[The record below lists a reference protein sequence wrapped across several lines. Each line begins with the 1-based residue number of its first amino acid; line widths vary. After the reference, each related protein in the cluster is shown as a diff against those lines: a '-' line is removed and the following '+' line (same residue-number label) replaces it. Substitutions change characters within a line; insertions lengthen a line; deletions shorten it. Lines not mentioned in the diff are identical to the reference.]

1 METEDSKSF
10 PRESSASTFDF
21 GPVAEQYDAWYET
34 SPGLMY
40 DQLEKDAVLRF
51 LPSQDTEQM
60 RLLDVGCGTEHWS
73 RFFADLGFEVTGID
87 CSEEMIR
94 VARGKG
100 IQNARFEVADA
111 SDLMFKDGAFDM
123 VVAVT
128 SL

>member
-40 DQLEKDAVLRF
+40 DQIEKDAVLRF

-60 RLLDVGCGTEHWS
+60 RFPSPHKGAAQGIGGGSLPILDLKS
-73 RFFADLGFEVTGID
+73 RGLIVPK
-87 CSEEMIR
+87 R
-94 VARGKG
+94 
-100 IQNARFEVADA
+100 
-111 SDLMFKDGAFDM
+111 
-123 VVAVT
+123 
-128 SL
+128 